1 MHARAMNE
9 VGPRRFWPSMTAAAR
24 RFSVSTALL
33 KEIAKYKPC
42 LDQSCVK
49 ILGKDEAARL
59 LEWDRNLLSSASY
72 CFDMEKLQAYIQC
85 GFVGNES
92 LVFYV
97 ALDQS
102 EMEGFKLTGCIRS
115 F

>member
-1 MHARAMNE
+1 MKRI
-9 VGPRRFWPSMTAAAR
+9 RQFIKK
-24 RFSVSTALL
+24 FSERIKDDSTVTALL

-42 LDQSCVK
+42 LDQGCVK

-85 GFVGNES
+85 GFIGNES
-92 LVFYV
+92 LVF
-97 ALDQS
+97 
-102 EMEGFKLTGCIRS
+102 M
-115 F
+115 